1 MMSVTWINHDVVAF
15 EGPRLRARSLP
26 LATGITVQYV
36 VQGEPAEPWD
46 VPVVFLH
53 GLSDSWRSFAP
64 VLGLLPEQR
73 VLAFTQR
80 GHRDVT
86 QPRYGYAATD
96 FADDLVAFL
105 DAMGI
110 PRAVLVGHS
119 LGSTVVLRFALD
131 YPERVA
137 GLVLVGANATWQ
149 DNPLVED
156 LWENV
161 VSHLTDP
168 VDPEFVRAFQHS
180 DRIPAERL
188 EMMIAESL
196 QVPVRVW
203 QEAGRAIMAADI
215 TDELPRVTAPTL
227 VIWGAEDPICSEEQ
241 QERLCAL
248 IPQAELL
255 VYPDAG
261 HNLHWEHPERFAV
274 DLGGFLAGIG

>member
-1 MMSVTWINHDVVAF
+1 MAVTWKNHDIVDLEA
-15 EGPRLRARSLP
+15 PRLRPTSLP

-36 VQGEPAEPWD
+36 IQGDPAEPWQ

-64 VLGLLPEQR
+64 VLGLLPETR
-73 VLAFTQR
+73 TIAFTQR
-80 GHRDVT
+80 GHRGVT
-86 QPRYGYAATD
+86 QPRYGYTATD
-96 FADDLVAFL
+96 FAGDLVAFL
-105 DAMGI
+105 DAMRI

-119 LGSTVVLRFALD
+119 LGSSVVLRFALD

-149 DNPLVED
+149 ESQPVVD

-161 VSHLTDP
+161 VSHLSDP
-168 VDPEFVRAFQHS
+168 VDPEFVRAFQFS
-180 DRIPAERL
+180 ERVPLERL

-196 QVPVRVW
+196 QVSARVW
-203 QEAGRAIMAADI
+203 QEIGRAILAADFTNEFSRI
-215 TDELPRVTAPTL
+215 TVPTL
-227 VIWGAEDPICSEEQ
+227 IVWGAEDPVCSEEQ
-241 QERLCAL
+241 QVRLCTL
-248 IPQAELL
+248 IPQAELV

-274 DLGGFLAGIG
+274 DLRDFLERIG

>member
-1 MMSVTWINHDVVAF
+1 MSVSWMNHDVVAF
-15 EGPRLRARSLP
+15 ETSGLYARSLP
-26 LATGITVQYV
+26 LATGVTVQYV
-36 VQGEPAEPWD
+36 VHGESAAPWD

-73 VLAFTQR
+73 AIAFTQR

-96 FADDLVAFL
+96 FAADLLAFL

-119 LGSTVVLRFALD
+119 LGSSVVLRFAID

-149 DNPLVED
+149 GNPLVED

-168 VDPEFVRAFQHS
+168 VDPEFVRAFQSS

-203 QEAGRAIMAADI
+203 QDVGRAILAADI
-215 TDELPRVTAPTL
+215 TDELPRISAPVL
-227 VIWGAEDPICSEEQ
+227 VIWGAEDPICSQEQ
-241 QERLCAL
+241 QARLCAL
-248 IPQAELL
+248 IPRAELL
-255 VYPDAG
+255 VYPDAA

-274 DLGGFLAGIG
+274 DLGDFLARIG